1 MPITF
6 QRSSNI
12 TAPLVAYKY
21 YKWHIT
27 AIRTIGQDFA
37 NLTQVGEFIF
47 LLNGSNQNMSGASVS
62 LLNGHT
68 SPFPYEVVGKLIDG
82 DIYSK
87 FLDLNFYSGGTEV
100 LFEFPSPIIFNGYKW
115 STGSDA
121 IWRDPKSWTLYGSN
135 DNTNWKTLHI
145 VTDFIS
151 TEDRYTFNAPFTYIP
166 NTNDIESKVTFT
178 ANYVAPTND
187 GTTELRAGS
196 SAYQIK
202 RDFPNSTDG
211 LYWISNP
218 NINGGNSF
226 QIYADMTTA
235 GGGWTLIMLNNY
247 SNWSDNTALLRNEL
261 TPPPSASNVLRQE
274 QGANGSDNYSIIQW
288 ADSIKSSP
296 SGFEYMMDANSRNHY
311 GGIWRANENYSFTGS
326 INLAQYQASGSA
338 YFGRPGFN
346 DIISGSLGFRQN
358 ITEIQ
363 KFPISTGQF
372 WDYNNDGLESRMPWY
387 SPASIYK
394 PGNAIITTTH
404 DDGGSWWGTL
414 MTDGGWSPA
423 PWQNE
428 VGMGYPGV
436 IWYWVR

>member
-6 QRSSNI
+6 QRSSKI

-27 AIRTIGQDFA
+27 AIRTTGQDLGTG

-87 FLDLNFYSGGTEV
+87 FLDLNFASGGTEV
-100 LFEFPSPIIFNGYKW
+100 LFEFPSAIIFNGYKW

-202 RDFPNSTDG
+202 TDFPNSVDG
-211 LYWISNP
+211 LYWIQNP
-218 NINGGNSF
+218 NINSGSAF
-226 QIYADMTTA
+226 QIYADMTTL
-235 GGGWTLIMLNNY
+235 GGGWTLILANGTSAGWTFENAIALN
-247 SNWSDNTALLRNEL
+247 TL
-261 TPPPSASNVLRQE
+261 TPPTDPTNISQ
-274 QGANGSDNYSIIQW
+274 NYSIIGW
-288 ADSIKSSP
+288 ADYIKKSASN
-296 SGFEYMMDANSRNHY
+296 FDYMFDANLRGYN
-311 GGIWRANENYSFTGS
+311 GGAYTALSPYSFIQTPQGTNPYVDRGDALQNTNGWRKNISEIQRFNYNRGTLESPITGS
-326 INLAQYQASGSA
+326 
-338 YFGRPGFN
+338 
-346 DIISGSLGFRQN
+346 
-358 ITEIQ
+358 
-363 KFPISTGQF
+363 
-372 WDYNNDGLESRMPWY
+372 WDYNNGTVEFRMPFHTNDSAY
-387 SPASIYK
+387 GPD
-394 PGNAIITTTH
+394 GNALITTNGS
-404 DDGGSWWGTL
+404 DGNWWGTL
-414 MTDGGWSPA
+414 VSDGWSPVA
-423 PWQNE
+423 PWMNP
-428 VGMGYPGV
+428 VGVGYPTI